1 VTHREL
7 AAQCFNTAWDLIE
20 KPVRTPE
27 EIDQMV
33 DLAHASRW
41 HWTQARDCTPLNLA
55 VAAWQLSRVYALAGV
70 PSEATRHAQASLQ
83 LCEAHGLP
91 PFYEAYAYEAL
102 ARAAQDGERD
112 QYLAAARDLAPR
124 VEKERDRAL
133 LLKDL
138 DDIANVGPLT
148 PSS

>member
-1 VTHREL
+1 MTHREL
-7 AAQCFNTAWDLIE
+7 AAQCFNAAWDLID
-20 KPVRTPE
+20 KPERTPE
-27 EIDQMV
+27 ETNRMI

-70 PSEATRHAQASLQ
+70 FNESTRHAQASLQ
-83 LCEAHGLP
+83 LCEAHNLP

-102 ARAAQDGERD
+102 ARAAGDGERD
-112 QYLAAARDLAPR
+112 RYLTAAKDLTAR

-138 DDIANVGPLT
+138 DDIAGVGPLT
-148 PSS
+148 SSS